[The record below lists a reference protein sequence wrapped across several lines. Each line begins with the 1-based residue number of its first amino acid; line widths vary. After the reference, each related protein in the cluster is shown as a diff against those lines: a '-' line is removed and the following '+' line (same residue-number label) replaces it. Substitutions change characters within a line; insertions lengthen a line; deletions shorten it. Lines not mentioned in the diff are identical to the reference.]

1 MELAIYKNKE
11 FGEVR
16 AIEIDGT
23 AWFVGKDVA
32 DALGY
37 ADTAD
42 AIKKHVD
49 EEDKKLVKVGEIPTL
64 KVSNYGAYLINESG
78 MYSLTISSKL
88 EGAKKFRRWITAEV
102 LPSIRKNGGYIAGQ
116 EQMTPEQMIEQALV
130 LAHNLVKEKEKQLEQ
145 KKAQIEQMQPKADF
159 FDAVTDSKTAI
170 SIGEVAKILDMGI
183 GRNKLF
189 EILRDEGILMSDNQP
204 YQKYVDAGYFRVIE
218 QKYVDGC
225 GETRINIKT
234 LVFQSGV
241 NYIRRRI
248 EKRVAP
254 KCQGQA

>member
-1 MELAIYKNKE
+1 MNELKMFENSE
-11 FGEVR
+11 FGQVR
-16 AIEIDGT
+16 ALEIDGE
-23 AWFVGKDVA
+23 AWLIGRDIA
-32 DALGY
+32 YALGY
-37 ADTAD
+37 AETANMRKLLD
-42 AIKKHVD
+42 DD
-49 EEDKKLVKVGEIPTL
+49 EYREIDPQKPEFTGFVQNGVSPSTHRMLLV
-64 KVSNYGAYLINESG
+64 NESG
-78 MYSLTISSKL
+78 LYTAIFGSTLPK
-88 EGAKKFRRWITAEV
+88 AKEFRHWVTSVV

-116 EQMTPEQMIEQALV
+116 EVLSPEEFVSKALEVAYKILENKDRKIEEM
-130 LAHNLVKEKEKQLEQ
+130 K
-145 KKAQIEQMQPKADF
+145 PKADF

-248 EKRVAP
+248 EKRLAP